1 MTKTDAAQAG
11 AQLLAEIRQALRCAA
26 FVCGWEKALDAV
38 AEFIDDDALRAR
50 LSAMRAKPNGQ

>member
-11 AQLLAEIRQALRCAA
+11 AQLLAEIQALRCAA